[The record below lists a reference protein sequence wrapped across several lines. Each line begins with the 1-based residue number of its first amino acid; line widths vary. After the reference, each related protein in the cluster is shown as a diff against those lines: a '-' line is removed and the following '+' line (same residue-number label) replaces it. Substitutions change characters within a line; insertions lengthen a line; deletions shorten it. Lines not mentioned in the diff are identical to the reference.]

1 MWAVPTK
8 AEGVL
13 GGTMAADTGMRLNAA
28 GMLEGWKRVSV
39 VTE

>member
-13 GGTMAADTGMRLNAA
+13 GGTMAADTGARLNAA
-28 GMLEGWKRVSV
+28 DLAGGIEES
-39 VTE
+39 ECCH